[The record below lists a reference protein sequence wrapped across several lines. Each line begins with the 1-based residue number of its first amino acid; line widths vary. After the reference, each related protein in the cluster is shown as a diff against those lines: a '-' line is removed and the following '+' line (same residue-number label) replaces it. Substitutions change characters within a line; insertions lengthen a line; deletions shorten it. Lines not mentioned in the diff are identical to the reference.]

1 MRQRLSFWQ
10 KFFYGF
16 GDTSNTVSY
25 TITSLLFLFF
35 LTDVA
40 HLNPALA
47 GVVLLAGKFWDAVT
61 DPLTGYISDHLRT
74 PLGRRRPF
82 FIAAALPFA
91 LTFVLMWIVPQQ
103 LSQGGLFVYYVFAYS
118 LHITFFTA
126 YAVPYQALAAEL
138 TGDYDE
144 RTALNSFRMFF
155 SIVLGLVAAVL
166 PRAIVERFVSAPR
179 GYVAMAWA
187 AAAIIV
193 VPPLVVFVAT
203 REPPLAAV
211 GRRAR
216 DSFMAEVRQV
226 LANKPYRAALLMY
239 LFTWMGV
246 DVVSAVFLYYATYVV
261 HMETQSSL
269 LFAILFITAVLFL
282 PFWVWA
288 SGRLGK
294 KTAYIAGTAFVVC
307 VLAVIAAVPVPS
319 PWVVYTLLFL
329 AGIGISSSHVL
340 PSAIIPDCIELDEL
354 ESGTRREGMYYGFS
368 TFLQKLAS
376 AGAIAVVGVILS
388 LGGYVA
394 GAVQSPRSVLTIRLL
409 VGGFSG
415 FIFLGGI
422 VSMLFYPIT
431 RERYQDIQRQL
442 AERKAAASPETGV

>member
-10 KFFYGF
+10 KSFYGF

-61 DPLTGYISDHLRT
+61 DPLTGYVSDHLRT

-82 FIAAALPFA
+82 FIGAALPFA

-103 LSQGGLFVYYVFAYS
+103 LLQGGLFVYYVFAYS
-118 LHITFFTA
+118 LHIPFFPA
-126 YAVPYQALAAEL
+126 YAVAYQA
-138 TGDYDE
+138 
-144 RTALNSFRMFF
+144 
-155 SIVLGLVAAVL
+155 LVAAVL

-203 REPPLAAV
+203 REPSLAAV
-211 GRRAR
+211 CHRAR
-216 DSFMAEVRQV
+216 DGFVAEVRQV

-239 LFTWMGV
+239 LFTWVGV

-261 HMETQSSL
+261 HMEAQSSL
-269 LFAILFITAVLFL
+269 LFAILFVTSVLFL

-294 KTAYIAGTAFVVC
+294 KTAYIAGTAFVVI
-307 VLAVIAAVPVPS
+307 VLAVIAAVPVPG

-376 AGAIAVVGVILS
+376 AGAIALVGVMLS
-388 LGGYVA
+388 VGGYVA
-394 GAVQSPRSVLTIRLL
+394 GAVQSPHSVLTIRLL

-422 VSMLFYPIT
+422 VAMLFYPIT

-442 AERKAAASPETGV
+442 AERKAATPPETGA

>member
-25 TITSLLFLFF
+25 TVTSLLFLFF

-61 DPLTGYISDHLRT
+61 DPLTGYVSDHLHT

-82 FIAAALPFA
+82 FVGAALPFA
-91 LTFVLMWIVPQQ
+91 LTFVLMWVVPQR
-103 LSQGGLFVYYVFAYS
+103 LSQGGLFVYYAFAYS

-155 SIVLGLVAAVL
+155 SIVLGLVAAVV

-179 GYVAMAWA
+179 GYVAMAWVV
-187 AAAIIV
+187 AAIIV
-193 VPPLVVFVAT
+193 VPPLVVFVTT

-216 DSFMAEVRQV
+216 DSFIAEVRQV
-226 LANKPYRAALLMY
+226 LANKPYRSALLMY
-239 LFTWMGV
+239 LFTWSRRSFGLSV
-246 DVVSAVFLYYATYVV
+246 AGSSIIFSPVRGLSDADTLEFVIAAPHTGASAI
-261 HMETQSSL
+261 QSSL
-269 LFAILFITAVLFL
+269 ARIGVYPNPYIGNRLQATRSRPQFVTFTNL
-282 PFWVWA
+282 PD
-288 SGRLGK
+288 R
-294 KTAYIAGTAFVVC
+294 
-307 VLAVIAAVPVPS
+307 AVIQV
-319 PWVVYTLLFL
+319 FNL
-329 AGIGISSSHVL
+329 AGHLVRTLRKESRSQFFDWDLQNEFGLYLGSGMYI
-340 PSAIIPDCIELDEL
+340 CRIELPDLNAVRVLKLGVVMSMDE
-354 ESGTRREGMYYGFS
+354 
-368 TFLQKLAS
+368 
-376 AGAIAVVGVILS
+376 
-388 LGGYVA
+388 
-394 GAVQSPRSVLTIRLL
+394 PW
-409 VGGFSG
+409 
-415 FIFLGGI
+415 
-422 VSMLFYPIT
+422 
-431 RERYQDIQRQL
+431 
-442 AERKAAASPETGV
+442 